1 MSTEKRAAKK
11 VTRPKRSGP
20 APLPN
25 EQHRRRGN
33 PGKKA
38 LPDEATVHVL
48 PAVPEGVIPDPPRP
62 LRTDGLALWE
72 RAWKAGR
79 TWMSDQSDV
88 DVLLLLCESLDERTA
103 LRELVLDEGDWRQ
116 RSALRALDKQ
126 IIDKLQLLG
135 FTPSDRARLGV
146 AEVKK
151 DDEMGK
157 YRRRRSEGG
166 A

>member
-1 MSTEKRAAKK
+1 MSTDKPAQKK
-11 VTRPKRSGP
+11 VTRPRRNGP
-20 APLPN
+20 APLPT

-38 LPDEATVHVL
+38 LPEEATVTAL
-48 PAVPEGVIPDPPRP
+48 PAVPAGVIPTPPRP
-62 LRTDGLALWE
+62 LGTDGAALWE

-88 DVLLLLCESLDERTA
+88 DVLLLLCESLDERSA
-103 LRELVLDEGDWRQ
+103 LRAVVLEEGGWRE

-146 AEVKK
+146 AEVKA
-151 DDEMGK
+151 DDDLEA
-157 YRRRRSEGG
+157 YRKRQTGS